1 MIIVWD
7 ICDIH
12 AHTIIHI
19 YEYIHTYND
28 YILEYKHTHLILWT
42 EPILAYIW
50 KGTNQNI
57 QSDSVLLV
65 CSFIYCFLY
74 SMKMNMVY
82 K

>member
-12 AHTIIHI
+12 AHIIVHI

-28 YILEYKHTHLILWT
+28 YILEYKHTHLILCT
-42 EPILAYIW
+42 EPVLAYIW

-57 QSDSVLLV
+57 
-65 CSFIYCFLY
+65 
-74 SMKMNMVY
+74 
-82 K
+82 